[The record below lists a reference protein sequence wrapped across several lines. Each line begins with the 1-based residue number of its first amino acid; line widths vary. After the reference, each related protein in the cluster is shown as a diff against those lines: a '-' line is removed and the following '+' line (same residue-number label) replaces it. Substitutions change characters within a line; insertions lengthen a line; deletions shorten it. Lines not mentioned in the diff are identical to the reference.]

1 LHGPGLPAVA
11 LEGDGVNV
19 LALDMSLTA
28 TGYAGPDGSGV
39 LSPPVEVGKGVERLR
54 WIRDRVLSLADSAG
68 IVVIEGY
75 SFASRGRA
83 IVSIGELGG
92 VIRLA
97 LHEAGV
103 PVVEVPPSCRA
114 KYACGRGN
122 GSKNEVLA
130 EAIRR
135 LGYDGHDH
143 NEADALWLRAMA
155 LDALDLPCQIDM
167 PAVNRTALE
176 KIEWPVTPVRPVEA
190 PTT

>member
-1 LHGPGLPAVA
+1 
-11 LEGDGVNV
+11 VNV

-28 TGYAGPDGSGV
+28 SGYAGPDGSGV
-39 LSPPVEVGKGVERLR
+39 ISPPVEVGKGVGRLR
-54 WIRDRVLSLADSAG
+54 WIRDRVLSLADGAG

-103 PVVEVPPSCRA
+103 PVVEVPPACRA
-114 KYACGRGN
+114 KYATGKGN
-122 GSKNEVLA
+122 APKEAVLV
-130 EAIRR
+130 EAVKR
-135 LGYDGHDH
+135 LSYDGHDH

-155 LDALDLPCQIDM
+155 ADHYRLADRVGVPK
-167 PAVNRTALE
+167 VNRTALDR
-176 KIEWPVTPVRPVEA
+176 IEWPATPVRPVEA
-190 PTT
+190 RTTG